1 MGKKSSNVPKPDP
14 RLVEA
19 QIRSMGYQD
28 DAVQRVV
35 SLMEEQQAAND
46 ELMPLQRDALQF
58 SLDAGKTAF
67 DQTQSDRSWLLGRR
81 EALTGLQDS
90 MVAEAKAFN
99 GPAEEARRASAAE
112 AQVGQALANERE
124 ASTRSLAT
132 MGVMP
137 DSGRAGAVLRKAGIE
152 GARLGVA
159 AANDARLQ
167 ARNEGRALTDRAS
180 NSLAGYPSAAMAATG
195 AGAGIGAGQVS
206 TANQGAGG
214 INAGY
219 GAMTGAAQ
227 AAGGIAGGLGSNAT
241 GMWNSQAQYKL
252 AADQAA
258 GADLGGIGSLLGGA
272 ARLYTAFGGSARE
285 YKEDIERIGTHP
297 RLGIPVYRYR
307 YKAPYRARWGHG
319 MRVGVM
325 IDELAP
331 VMPQAISRTPDGYRV
346 VNYSML

>member
-35 SLMEEQQAAND
+35 ALMEQQQAANN
-46 ELMPLQRDALQF
+46 ELMPLQKESLQF
-58 SLDAGKTAF
+58 SLDANRKAF

-81 EALTGLQDS
+81 EALTDMQDS
-90 MVAEAKAFN
+90 MIAEAKAFDT
-99 GPAEEARRASAAE
+99 PAEEARRAAAAE
-112 AQVGQALANERE
+112 TQVGQALANERE
-124 ASTRSLAT
+124 ASARALAT
-132 MGVMP
+132 MGVTP
-137 DSGRAGAVLRKAGIE
+137 DAGRTAGMMRKTGIE
-152 GARLGVA
+152 AARLGVA

-167 ARNEGRALTDRAS
+167 ARNEGRALVDRAS
-180 NSLAGYPSAAMAATG
+180 SSLAGYPSAAMAATG
-195 AGAGIGAGQVS
+195 AGAGIGSNQVA

-227 AAGGIAGGLGSNAT
+227 AAGGIAGSMGGNAT
-241 GMWNSQAQYKL
+241 GMWTAQANYKL
-252 AADQAA
+252 AADRQA
-258 GADLGGIGSLLGGA
+258 GADLGGIGALLGGA
-272 ARLYTAFGGSARE
+272 ARLWKVSERFAKA
-285 YKEDIERIGTHP
+285 DIERIGTHP
-297 RLGIPVYRYR
+297 TLGIGVYRYR
-307 YKAPYRARWGHG
+307 YKAPFRARWGDGEH
-319 MRVGVM
+319 VGVM

-331 VMPQAISRTPDGYRV
+331 VLPEAIGYTHDGYRV